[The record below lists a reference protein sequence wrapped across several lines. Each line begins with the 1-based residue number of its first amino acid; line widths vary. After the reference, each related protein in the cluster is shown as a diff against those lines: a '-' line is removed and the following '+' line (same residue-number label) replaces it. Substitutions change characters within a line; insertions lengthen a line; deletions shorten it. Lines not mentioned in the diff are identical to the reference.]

1 MCSMQEPRSCVS
13 SEGSQEIL
21 QMERLSLCKMY
32 TYCRKTASHGGSGLR
47 MIYLRESDLRNI
59 FQVALRRQQAQE
71 EAEARQL
78 GVEILKPGD
87 RADLVM
93 GTDGILRREGEHEVA
108 EADTDNNEET
118 PQKKI
123 KVDSFDEDRDQGK
136 KRETIRFI

>member
-1 MCSMQEPRSCVS
+1 
-13 SEGSQEIL
+13 
-21 QMERLSLCKMY
+21 
-32 TYCRKTASHGGSGLR
+32 

-136 KRETIRFI
+136 KMETIRFI